1 MAWHYSE
8 RPLGVMKFRHAVLHS
23 VRQSLAA
30 ELESAEVAETPA
42 AKLPLRMARHGR
54 TAATCPLGYCYKSR
68 LGLKQM
74 SASLE
79 GGEDDADFKTV
90 EESGSRGHAL

>member
-1 MAWHYSE
+1 
-8 RPLGVMKFRHAVLHS
+8 
-23 VRQSLAA
+23 
-30 ELESAEVAETPA
+30 
-42 AKLPLRMARHGR
+42 MARHGR